1 MKTTSPLCRLA
12 LAMALSFAGAA
23 AQAQTATEQALLQR
37 LDQLA
42 AELGKVR
49 AELTQMQLKQAAA
62 PAPVAVAAPVVL
74 EALAPVQPDAQ
85 PKTVISGYAELN
97 YNRPTKATQN
107 AQADV
112 RRAVLGYQHRFDEK
126 TKVVTE
132 IEIEHAVS
140 SASDPGEVAIEQ
152 AYIEHQITPTWAV
165 RGGLFLMPVGLLNEN
180 HEPPSFLG
188 VERNFVETAIIP
200 STWREG
206 GLQLVGSFDN
216 GLTVQGGISTT
227 FDLNKWDA
235 GSTEGRESPLAA
247 IHQELALAKS
257 RDLAMFGAVN
267 WRGVPGLLLGASV
280 FTGQATHKQAAV
292 ESRIT
297 LWDVHARWTP
307 GRWDLSA
314 LYARGS
320 ISNTAALNAPLVG
333 GLSLIPRSF
342 DGAYVQAGYTAWESG
357 SYRLTPF
364 VRYERFNTARSYADL
379 GQGLTPEASPS
390 ERVSTVGVN
399 FQLTPGAVVKAD
411 VQRFGEAKD
420 QNRVN
425 LGLGWSF

>member
-97 YNRPTKATQN
+97 YNRPTQATQN
-107 AQADV
+107 AHADV

-235 GSTEGRESPLAA
+235 GSTEGRE
-247 IHQELALAKS
+247 
-257 RDLAMFGAVN
+257 
-267 WRGVPGLLLGASV
+267 
-280 FTGQATHKQAAV
+280 
-292 ESRIT
+292 
-297 LWDVHARWTP
+297 
-307 GRWDLSA
+307 
-314 LYARGS
+314 
-320 ISNTAALNAPLVG
+320 
-333 GLSLIPRSF
+333 
-342 DGAYVQAGYTAWESG
+342 
-357 SYRLTPF
+357 
-364 VRYERFNTARSYADL
+364 
-379 GQGLTPEASPS
+379 
-390 ERVSTVGVN
+390 
-399 FQLTPGAVVKAD
+399 
-411 VQRFGEAKD
+411 
-420 QNRVN
+420 
-425 LGLGWSF
+425 